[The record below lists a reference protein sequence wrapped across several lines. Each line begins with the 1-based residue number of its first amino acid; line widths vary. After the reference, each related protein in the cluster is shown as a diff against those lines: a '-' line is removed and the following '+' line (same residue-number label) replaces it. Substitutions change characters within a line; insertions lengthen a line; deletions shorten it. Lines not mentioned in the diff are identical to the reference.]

1 MPEMIYVDSTVGKKK
16 YKYTMV
22 KIKKNIA
29 ISDSGFVFDPGSG
42 DSYSL
47 NPSGLEIVQ
56 LIKSGK
62 DFKEILETVTE
73 KYEVDSD
80 SFERYYFDFIATLGQ
95 LHLTEPDG
103 KD

>member
-1 MPEMIYVDSTVGKKK
+1 
-16 YKYTMV
+16 MV

-42 DSYSL
+42 DSYTL

-62 DFKEILETVTE
+62 DFKEILETVSE

-80 SFERYYFDFIATLGQ
+80 SFERYFYDFVATLDQ

>member
-1 MPEMIYVDSTVGKKK
+1 
-16 YKYTMV
+16 MV

-47 NPSGLEIVQ
+47 NPSGLELVQ

-62 DFKEILETVTE
+62 DFSAILETVTE

-80 SFERYYFDFIATLGQ
+80 SFERYYYDFIATLAQ
-95 LHLTEPDG
+95 LHLTDPDG

>member
-1 MPEMIYVDSTVGKKK
+1 
-16 YKYTMV
+16 MV

-29 ISDSGFVFDPGSG
+29 ISDSGFVFDPGTG

-56 LIKSGK
+56 LIKLGK
-62 DFKEILETVTE
+62 DFGEILKTVTE

-80 SFERYYFDFIATLGQ
+80 SFERYYYDFIVTLNQ

>member
-1 MPEMIYVDSTVGKKK
+1 
-16 YKYTMV
+16 MV

-42 DSYSL
+42 DSYTL

-56 LIKSGK
+56 LIKEGK
-62 DFKEILETVTE
+62 DFAEIQKTITE
-73 KYEVDSD
+73 KYEVDTD
-80 SFERYYFDFIATLGQ
+80 SFERYFFDFVASLNQ
-95 LHLTEPDG
+95 LHLTDPNG

>member
-1 MPEMIYVDSTVGKKK
+1 
-16 YKYTMV
+16 MV

-62 DFKEILETVTE
+62 DFKEILETVSE

-80 SFERYYFDFIATLGQ
+80 SFERYFYDFVATLDQ

>member
-1 MPEMIYVDSTVGKKK
+1 
-16 YKYTMV
+16 MV

-47 NPSGLEIVQ
+47 NTSGLEIVH

-62 DFKEILETVTE
+62 DFGEILESITE

-80 SFERYYFDFIATLGQ
+80 SFERYYYDFVATLDQ
-95 LHLTEPDG
+95 LNLTEPDG

>member
-1 MPEMIYVDSTVGKKK
+1 
-16 YKYTMV
+16 MV

-42 DSYSL
+42 DSFTL

-62 DFKEILETVTE
+62 DFKEILETVSE

-80 SFERYYFDFIATLGQ
+80 SFERYFYDFVATLDQ

>member
-1 MPEMIYVDSTVGKKK
+1 
-16 YKYTMV
+16 MV

-42 DSYSL
+42 DSYTL

-62 DFKEILETVTE
+62 DFKEILETVSE

-80 SFERYYFDFIATLGQ
+80 SFERYFYDFVATLDQ

-103 KD
+103 KE

>member
-1 MPEMIYVDSTVGKKK
+1 
-16 YKYTMV
+16 MV

-42 DSYSL
+42 DSYTL

-95 LHLTEPDG
+95 LYLTEPDG

>member
-1 MPEMIYVDSTVGKKK
+1 
-16 YKYTMV
+16 MV

-29 ISDSGFVFDPGSG
+29 ISDTGFVFDPGSG

-47 NPSGLEIVQ
+47 NSTGLEIVH

-62 DFKEILETVTE
+62 DFVEIQKTITE
-73 KYEVDSD
+73 KYEVDGD
-80 SFERYYFDFIATLGQ
+80 SFERYYYDFVATLDQ
-95 LHLTEPDG
+95 FNLSEPDG

>member
-1 MPEMIYVDSTVGKKK
+1 
-16 YKYTMV
+16 MV

-56 LIKSGK
+56 MIKLGK
-62 DFKEILETVTE
+62 NFGEILKTVTE
-73 KYEVDSD
+73 EYEIDND
-80 SFERYYFDFIATLGQ
+80 SFERYYYDFIATLNQ

>member
-1 MPEMIYVDSTVGKKK
+1 
-16 YKYTMV
+16 MV

-47 NPSGLEIVQ
+47 NPSGLEIVH

-80 SFERYYFDFIATLGQ
+80 SFERYYYDFVATLDQ
-95 LHLTEPDG
+95 LHLTDPNG

>member
-1 MPEMIYVDSTVGKKK
+1 MLFFVNLFIGLKQNNCKN
-16 YKYTMV
+16 TMV

-62 DFKEILETVTE
+62 DFKEILETITE
-73 KYEVDSD
+73 KYEVDRD

>member
-1 MPEMIYVDSTVGKKK
+1 
-16 YKYTMV
+16 MV

>member
-1 MPEMIYVDSTVGKKK
+1 
-16 YKYTMV
+16 MV

-80 SFERYYFDFIATLGQ
+80 SFERYYFDFLATLGQ